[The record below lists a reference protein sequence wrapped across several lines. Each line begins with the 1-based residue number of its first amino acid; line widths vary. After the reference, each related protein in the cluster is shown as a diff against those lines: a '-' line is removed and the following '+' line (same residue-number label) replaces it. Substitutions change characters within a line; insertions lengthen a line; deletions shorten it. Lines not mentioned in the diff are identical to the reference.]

1 MTHVCP
7 PNPQVSCRAQGD
19 LFCGTGRPRTFL
31 RSTSTTIRGASGMRH
46 SGTNRHACSCHALR
60 HPTGRH
66 LSLTHPIWVPRACG
80 TGRFRRTSSRWWPP
94 RRPSRMRASREL
106 HLLRVRAL
114 RNSIACQSRRL
125 HPDRAN
131 TLVHV
136 GLPSVAC
143 EGPRGIERGRTDFRA
158 WRGPPACGN
167 QYMYNVECIEAR
179 RRGPGFAVHR
189 N

>member
-1 MTHVCP
+1 MPVNDGRCHRPSTHSPAILGPVTHVCP
-7 PNPQVSCRAQGD
+7 PFPQVICRAQPD
-19 LFCGTGRPRTFL
+19 LFRGPGRSSTFL

-94 RRPSRMRASREL
+94 RRPSRIRAGREL
-106 HLLRVRAL
+106 VLLPGRA
-114 RNSIACQSRRL
+114 RCIPIACKIQG
-125 HPDRAN
+125 HPPDGAF

-143 EGPRGIERGRTDFRA
+143 EGPRGIEWA
-158 WRGPPACGN
+158 AGPILEHG
-167 QYMYNVECIEAR
+167 QDTQHV
-179 RRGPGFAVHR
+179 
-189 N
+189 

>member
-114 RNSIACQSRRL
+114 RYKTACESRRL
-125 HPDRAN
+125 HPDRAF

-136 GLPSVAC
+136 GLPLVAC
-143 EGPRGIERGRTDFRA
+143 EGPRGIERGRTDVRA
-158 WRGPPACGN
+158 CRGHPACVIN
-167 QYMYNVECIEAR
+167 ICTT
-179 RRGPGFAVHR
+179 
-189 N
+189 

>member
-7 PNPQVSCRAQGD
+7 PFPQVICRAQAD
-19 LFCGTGRPRTFL
+19 LFRGPGRSSTFL

-94 RRPSRMRASREL
+94 RRPSRIRAGRQL
-106 HLLRVRAL
+106 VLLPGRA
-114 RNSIACQSRRL
+114 RCIPIACKIQG
-125 HPDRAN
+125 HPPDGAF

-143 EGPRGIERGRTDFRA
+143 EGPGGIERGRTDFRA
-158 WRGPPACGN
+158 WTGHPACVIN
-167 QYMYNVECIEAR
+167 IRTM
-179 RRGPGFAVHR
+179 
-189 N
+189 